1 MEEQLEGKGR
11 TQGAAALPLPPLWRR
26 PCLRRSFHLVEVG
39 AVRVKKKNKKK
50 RGVQIVELVFESSF
64 ELFFEILEK

>member
-1 MEEQLEGKGR
+1 MESVHGR
-11 TQGAAALPLPPLWRR
+11 KYAYAY
-26 PCLRRSFHLVEVG
+26 
-39 AVRVKKKNKKK
+39 

>member
-1 MEEQLEGKGR
+1 MLSDVCYEQVLG
-11 TQGAAALPLPPLWRR
+11 LSL
-26 PCLRRSFHLVEVG
+26 S
-39 AVRVKKKNKKK
+39 